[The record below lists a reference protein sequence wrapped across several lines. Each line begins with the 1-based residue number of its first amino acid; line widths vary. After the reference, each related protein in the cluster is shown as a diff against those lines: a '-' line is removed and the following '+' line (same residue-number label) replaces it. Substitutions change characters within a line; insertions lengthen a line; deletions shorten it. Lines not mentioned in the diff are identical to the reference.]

1 MVRFAKAYSNNAGYL
16 YIVPGTYLGKIQ
28 PGEWFINNTADEYA
42 NLILADG
49 LLELMYVIIFTKR
62 EGSDD
67 RSSASCPYGW
77 AR

>member
-16 YIVPGTYLGKIQ
+16 YLGPGTYLGKIQ

-67 RSSASCPYGW
+67 RSSATCTHG
-77 AR
+77 

>member
-1 MVRFAKAYSNNAGYL
+1 MTDIATL

-49 LLELMYVIIFTKR
+49 LLEFMYVLIFTER

-67 RSSASCPYGW
+67 RSCASCTHGW